1 MRFSVGYQLPDAYD
15 TTVEL
20 VEDYRKHISSV
31 YFAASGEASAR
42 ASIDERNSQQM
53 KRELREIREMG
64 ISTVLLF
71 NANCYGEGAVSDE
84 FAEKI
89 KMYLFLEII
98 GTIAFAISGAMVAI
112 QKKMDALGVVI
123 LGITTAIGGGIV
135 RDIIIGTTPPTSLTN
150 PLYAGIAF
158 IISIIVFIPFVRKN
172 VNVDNILLIIID
184 AIGLGTFTVIGIKTA
199 ATLNNVFLQIF
210 LGVLTGVGG
219 GVMRDI
225 FAAEK
230 PIIFVKK
237 FYALASLVGAIVCVI
252 IYPINKNIGMIT
264 GIIVVV
270 ILRILAAKLKWN
282 LPRAN

>member
-1 MRFSVGYQLPDAYD
+1 M
-15 TTVEL
+15 L
-20 VEDYRKHISSV
+20 V
-31 YFAASGEASAR
+31 
-42 ASIDERNSQQM
+42 
-53 KRELREIREMG
+53 MG
-64 ISTVLLF
+64 VDKS
-71 NANCYGEGAVSDE
+71 E

-158 IISIIVFIPFVRKN
+158 IISIIVFIPFVRKH